1 MTLLDFREISVK
13 VQDVFLPQNF
23 MQTATELLA
32 IKIGLGKLNP
42 AMILNILKE
51 LQRKNYI
58 IIMVVKFTLMAQESP
73 SILSSEANTENH
85 INLF

>member
-58 IIMVVKFTLMAQESP
+58 IIMVVKFTLMAQERP